1 MVSTLL
7 EKSHATSLITPDD
20 LAALPAPVQRY
31 LRYTGVVGRPRIK
44 TAHAQYEG
52 QFRLKR
58 DQRWMHI
65 VAEQDYTVNPPGF
78 VWNVRFKMAGVP
90 FMFGQDTYAGG
101 HSRMHGKLFGLFTVV
116 DGYGDEVDQG
126 TMVRYL
132 QEILWFPTAY
142 LENNIHWDAV
152 DDHAADVTFTAYG
165 QSVTGRMF
173 FDDTGRL
180 LSFAAQRY
188 GEFDG
193 KYDIRTWTT
202 PITEYG
208 HYAGL
213 TLPSVGTGV
222 WLLPD
227 GDLAYVT
234 YRLKGL
240 FYDYV

>member
-7 EKSHATSLITPDD
+7 EKTPAASVIAPDD
-20 LAALPAPVQRY
+20 LSGLPAPVQRY
-31 LRYTGVVGRPRIK
+31 LRYTGVVGRRRIR
-44 TAHAQYEG
+44 TAHAEYEG

-58 DQRWMHI
+58 EGRWMNI

-78 VWNVRFKMAGVP
+78 VWRARFKMAGVP
-90 FMFGQDTYAGG
+90 FMFGQDTYADG
-101 HSRMHGKLFGLFTVV
+101 HSRMHGKLLGLFTVV
-116 DGYGDEVDQG
+116 DGHGDEVDQG

-132 QEILWFPTAY
+132 QEMIWFPTAY
-142 LENNIHWDAV
+142 LGDNIHWEAV
-152 DDHAADVTFTAYG
+152 DDHAADVTLTAYG
-165 QSVTGRMF
+165 HSVTGRVF
-173 FDDTGRL
+173 FDDSGRL

-188 GEFDG
+188 GDFDG
-193 KYDIRTWTT
+193 TYVMRTWTA

-213 TLPSVGTGV
+213 NLPAVGTGV

-234 YRLKGL
+234 YRLKTL
-240 FYDYV
+240 IYT